1 MYQEQDLP
9 FKSFQKCSLTV
20 DHLGELNYKCDI
32 CDLKFKKLE
41 LKKKHV
47 KIDHHGEKYTCCIC
61 GKEYLSDHSLA
72 KHLRKFHNG
81 LNKRKLKAIEMEMKL
96 EEKKQKLS

>member
-1 MYQEQDLP
+1 M
-9 FKSFQKCSLTV
+9 
-20 DHLGELNYKCDI
+20 
-32 CDLKFKKLE
+32 CDLKFKRLD

-47 KIDHHGEKYTCCIC
+47 KIDHLDEKYTCCIC
-61 GKEYLSDHSLA
+61 GKEYMSYNSLA

-81 LNKRKLKAIEMEMKL
+81 LNKRKLDAIEKEMKL